1 MAMME
6 KATVGIRELKD
17 KASAIIDRVEDGEAI
32 TVTKH
37 GRPVARIVSATTPP
51 HLAALVA
58 DGTVRPSEGPRYLP
72 KPTKLR
78 GSGKSAADYISEG
91 RR

>member
-1 MAMME
+1 ME

-17 KASAIIDRVEDGEAI
+17 KASTIIERVVDGEAI

-37 GRPVARIVSATTPP
+37 GQPVARIVSATAPP

-58 DGTVRPSEGPRYLP
+58 NGTVRPTEGSRYLP
-72 KPTKLR
+72 KPAKLR
-78 GSGKSAADYISEG
+78 GSGKSAADYVAEG